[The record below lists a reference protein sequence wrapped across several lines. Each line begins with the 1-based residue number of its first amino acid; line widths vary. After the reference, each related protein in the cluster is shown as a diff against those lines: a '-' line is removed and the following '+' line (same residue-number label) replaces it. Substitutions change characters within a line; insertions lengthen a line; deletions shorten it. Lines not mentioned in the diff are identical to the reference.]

1 MQPKLRIVEEA
12 REVAVWRHGM
22 WVTVLPL
29 RGVKNVVISG
39 DKIELTQED
48 GSRWRA
54 EVDDVSGLV
63 RALDMI
69 DGSPD

>member
-1 MQPKLRIVEEA
+1 MEARLRIVEEA
-12 REVAVWRHGM
+12 QEVAVWRHGM

-29 RGVKNVVISG
+29 RGVRNVVISG
-39 DKIELTQED
+39 AKIELTQED

-54 EVDDVSGLV
+54 EVDECSGLV